1 MSQSQ
6 SQSHN
11 VLRQLSYGDAGMEGL
26 LIELLAVPQL
36 CFPPPV
42 STRQL
47 QLRRC
52 LATQDCIPAV
62 VLALSLVREA
72 QGASQKALADALA
85 AARHKKMPLGALAGA
100 SNMLYA
106 IGTENTGV
114 PINRPDEPN
123 QEAKALPMASDTADD
138 AVPSAKQH
146 SQHAACSQEEADIAA
161 TDEHGKGGA
170 GLLGNQS
177 ASQHQQLH
185 DEQRGGTQLST
196 CHRMTTQEW
205 ALQRLLQ
212 ACQLQHPT
220 AQTNHICFQSEQ
232 AQGVQKQAGSSM
244 GAVIGILQILRDH
257 VRSLDDLMYAHHLV

>member
-1 MSQSQ
+1 
-6 SQSHN
+6 
-11 VLRQLSYGDAGMEGL
+11 MEGSL
-26 LIELLAVPQL
+26 VVLLAVPQL
-36 CFPPPV
+36 RFPPPV

-62 VLALSLVREA
+62 ILALSLVRTA
-72 QGASQKALADALA
+72 QALPQKALADSLA
-85 AARHKKMPLGALAGA
+85 VARHKKMPLGALAGA

-106 IGTENTGV
+106 IGTGNTGV
-114 PINRPDEPN
+114 STNRPDEPN
-123 QEAKALPMASDTADD
+123 EEAKALPMASNTADD

-161 TDEHGKGGA
+161 TDEHGKEGA
-170 GLLGNQS
+170 GLLGTQS

-185 DEQRGGTQLST
+185 DEQRGGVQLST
-196 CHRMTTQEW
+196 SHYMTTQEW

-220 AQTNHICFQSEQ
+220 AQTDHILFQSEQ
-232 AQGVQKQAGSSM
+232 GQGVQKQAGSSM
-244 GAVIGILQILRDH
+244 GAVIGILLILRDH
-257 VRSLDDLMYAHHLV
+257 VSFLDDLMCACHLA